1 MDDYVYRYVYEHGTK
16 MERNLMTLWRV
27 SKESGDNSDK
37 FKDLEIFRQEMA
49 EKYGLI
55 PYEMEA
61 NMSVPDIKKGDDIN
75 NSNNSGIMSQTSN
88 SSNISNVIK
97 PKNSN
102 NTITKNCNNNI
113 TKNYD
118 NKTVNNVIYNIPE
131 KDNNIG
137 SYRDV
142 LPAIFAQTRNDIQL
156 FKGFVNGI
164 KNNDI
169 VLYNVFWNKN
179 VFTCSHVH
187 VFNNRYGDI
196 INVGDFIEFTGEI
209 NKYTRGNGSKDVG
222 IDIMK
227 IRNIVHPDL
236 SNIKFTSE
244 YRSINITIRYLD
256 KLSKEDLLWF
266 YQVQLDTI
274 KESLKYC
281 KLYPFEMYLSIFLS
295 VYYEDTKEYE
305 MYKEKLDIVTEDN
318 VEPEICKW
326 ICFIRFLVCDNNILS
341 PFVVYTLFT
350 STLKRGENRALN
362 KYYGITTRRYA
373 LNNLKN
379 MLKDVDKQDMRNKF
393 DLSLLG
399 YIHEFKIDGLG
410 DVY

>member
-55 PYEMEA
+55 PYEMGA
-61 NMSVPDIKKGDDIN
+61 NMSVPDSKKGGYNVD
-75 NSNNSGIMSQTSN
+75 NSSNSGIMIPTNN
-88 SSNISNVIK
+88 SSNVSNIIK
-97 PKNSN
+97 PNNCN

-156 FKGFVNGI
+156 FKGFVNDI

-236 SNIKFTSE
+236 TNIKFTSE
-244 YRSINITIRYLD
+244 YRSINITFRYLT
-256 KLSKEDLLWF
+256 KLSKENLLWF
-266 YQVQLDTI
+266 YQIQLDTI
-274 KESLKYC
+274 KNSLKYC
-281 KLYPFEMYLSIFLS
+281 RTYCFEMYLSIFLS
-295 VYYEDTKEYE
+295 VYYEDTKEYD

-318 VEPEICKW
+318 IDADICKW
-326 ICFIRFLVCDNNILS
+326 ICFIRFLICDNNILS
-341 PFVVYTLFT
+341 PFVVYTLFSAT
-350 STLKRGENRALN
+350 FKRGDRTLDP
-362 KYYGITTRRYA
+362 KYNGRTRRYA
-373 LNNLKN
+373 LNNLKTIF
-379 MLKDVDKQDMRNKF
+379 DGVDRQDMRNKF

-399 YIHEFKIDGLG
+399 YIYEFKTEGLG
-410 DVY
+410 DRY